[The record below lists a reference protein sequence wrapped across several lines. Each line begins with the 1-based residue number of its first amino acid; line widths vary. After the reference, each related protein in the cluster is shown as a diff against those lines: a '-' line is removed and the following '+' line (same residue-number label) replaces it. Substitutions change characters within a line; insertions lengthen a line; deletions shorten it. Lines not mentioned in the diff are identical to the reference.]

1 MNFTVV
7 WLPDAEAELT
17 TIWLASGQ
25 RSAVTRAAA
34 ELDRRLAANATT
46 EGESRP
52 NDRRITFE
60 PPLAVIFR
68 VNSETATVVVS
79 QIWAFQ

>member
-1 MNFTVV
+1 MNFTVI
-7 WLPDAEAELT
+7 WLPDAEAELAA
-17 TIWLASGQ
+17 IWLASGQ

-34 ELDRRLAANATT
+34 ELDRRLAENATN

-52 NDRRITFE
+52 NGRRITFQ

-79 QIWAFQ
+79 QVWAFE